1 MKVLASVPLA
11 LICQGADSRPPGIL
25 RRCQH
30 LSGRTAFISVLRL
43 NLPWNRP
50 RTASNLWLEGSPHSP
65 PLPTS
70 AHWHGASETHSAP
83 APYPL
88 AGAQA
93 QRQSSRRF
101 GDDRAIEG
109 GRGSTRAIANPSC
122 PGPPY
127 LPLPSLA
134 LAPHAPSIFN

>member
-70 AHWHGASETHSAP
+70 AHCTG
-83 APYPL
+83 PL
-88 AGAQA
+88 RHTVLLPPTPSLEHKLRDKAAGALVMTVPL
-93 QRQSSRRF
+93 R
-101 GDDRAIEG
+101 EG
-109 GRGSTRAIANPSC
+109 EGA
-122 PGPPY
+122 PGPLLIHPARA
-127 LPLPSLA
+127 LPTSRFPL
-134 LAPHAPSIFN
+134 